1 MHFILGRTF
10 MSNSVCGIEKTQFS
24 PIFVTLG
31 TRSRIQV
38 FTTARQSRLPL
49 GKTNQ
54 ISENSTFFP
63 KKFTFFIF
71 FLFYRFVEHLVE
83 TDLLSEIPC
92 GGFCRKGEMVWKRAV
107 LDLKGW
113 ENDKKWPLKCRNWFK
128 SGLTLNQFIQR
139 MRNITSATLI

>member
-38 FTTARQSRLPL
+38 FTTSRQSRLPL

-54 ISENSTFFP
+54 ISENSTFFQ
-63 KKFTFFIF
+63 KNSLFSFFFTFLPLCGTPCGNRPFVRNPLRWF
-71 FLFYRFVEHLVE
+71 FLKGGKWETVLAEVGFGFEGVEMAA
-83 TDLLSEIPC
+83 
-92 GGFCRKGEMVWKRAV
+92 EMCEFKQFFFLTGQKFS
-107 LDLKGW
+107 LD
-113 ENDKKWPLKCRNWFK
+113 
-128 SGLTLNQFIQR
+128 
-139 MRNITSATLI
+139 

>member
-49 GKTNQ
+49 GETNQ
-54 ISENSTFFP
+54 INENNTFFQNIH
-63 KKFTFFIF
+63 FFHF
-71 FLFYRFVEHLVE
+71 FSLFYRFVEHLVE

-92 GGFCRKGEMVWKRAV
+92 GGFCRKGETVWKRAV

-113 ENDKKWPLKCRNWFK
+113 GKRQE
-128 SGLTLNQFIQR
+128 
-139 MRNITSATLI
+139 MAAEM

>member
-49 GKTNQ
+49 GETNQ
-54 ISENSTFFP
+54 ISENSTFFQ
-63 KKFTFFIF
+63 KIHFFHF
-71 FLFYRFVEHLVE
+71 FSLFYRFVEYLVE
-83 TDLLSEIPC
+83 TELLSKIPC
-92 GGFCRKGEMVWKRAV
+92 GGFCRKGETVWKRAV
-107 LDLKGW
+107 FNLKGW
-113 ENDKKWPLKCRNWFK
+113 ENVKKRPLKCRN
-128 SGLTLNQFIQR
+128 
-139 MRNITSATLI
+139 